1 MSLISLEYA
10 VFVAVAALLFQMS
23 ARPKRPAMLC
33 VISLLF
39 CALNS
44 VGAAV
49 ALLIATAMT
58 FLFGRWIEKAS
69 DGRQRR
75 ILLGMAVAILLGH
88 LALVKVVP
96 HLSRMDQGEW
106 LPQMLA
112 TFGTS
117 YYTLKLIGYLIDVFW
132 GRYRAWPDPVYFGAF
147 ATFFPLLPAGPIQR
161 ANEFSLPQ
169 DDGSIAEQM
178 VYGLRRVLFGLVK
191 KLLVADRLGGI
202 VDYIAAGQPQH
213 ANLLWVMAYLF
224 PLQLYVDF
232 SALSDIGIGAAA
244 IFGIR
249 APENF
254 AFPFFAPSIGEFWR
268 RWHMSL
274 TRWLGDYVFTPLRMA
289 TRAWGNVGLAISIVV
304 NMALI
309 GMWHAVS
316 FGWLLFGL
324 INAAFLTADALT
336 TRLRRKL
343 YKKRP
348 WTSWVAALLGPVLV
362 FHMIAISLVCFRA
375 QTLPD
380 IAYFFGNLLDGLSA
394 PIAALSQLFYSFG
407 RGRCAYAFVAISSFM
422 VLEGWLYLRVRS
434 WGPLTLLPRFGQW
447 PRPVRWAV
455 YYIALL
461 AVGIASQQSARFIY
475 VQF

>member
-191 KLLVADRLGGI
+191 K
-202 VDYIAAGQPQH
+202 
-213 ANLLWVMAYLF
+213 
-224 PLQLYVDF
+224 
-232 SALSDIGIGAAA
+232 
-244 IFGIR
+244 
-249 APENF
+249 
-254 AFPFFAPSIGEFWR
+254 
-268 RWHMSL
+268 
-274 TRWLGDYVFTPLRMA
+274 
-289 TRAWGNVGLAISIVV
+289 
-304 NMALI
+304 
-309 GMWHAVS
+309 
-316 FGWLLFGL
+316 
-324 INAAFLTADALT
+324 
-336 TRLRRKL
+336 
-343 YKKRP
+343 
-348 WTSWVAALLGPVLV
+348 
-362 FHMIAISLVCFRA
+362 
-375 QTLPD
+375 
-380 IAYFFGNLLDGLSA
+380 
-394 PIAALSQLFYSFG
+394 
-407 RGRCAYAFVAISSFM
+407 
-422 VLEGWLYLRVRS
+422 
-434 WGPLTLLPRFGQW
+434 
-447 PRPVRWAV
+447 
-455 YYIALL
+455 
-461 AVGIASQQSARFIY
+461 
-475 VQF
+475 